1 MIKVILIYVL
11 LKILFLLL
19 ILKAQGEKIKMKED
33 DFVVSQFIEYN
44 TNISNEHCYLSS

>member
-1 MIKVILIYVL
+1 MIKVILIHVL

-33 DFVVSQFIEYN
+33 DFVVSQFIEY
-44 TNISNEHCYLSS
+44 TNISNEHGYLSS